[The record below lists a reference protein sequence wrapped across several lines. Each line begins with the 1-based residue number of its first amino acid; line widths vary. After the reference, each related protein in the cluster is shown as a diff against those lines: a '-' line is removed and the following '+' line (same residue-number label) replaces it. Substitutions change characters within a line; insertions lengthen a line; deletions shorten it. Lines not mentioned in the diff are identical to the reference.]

1 MTKKI
6 IVAFFVVALAVASA
20 AGSYNVTLFQ
30 PSTVAGKELK
40 AGEYKLTLENGKAI
54 LSQGKEKIEANVK
67 TETSESKFTT
77 TSVRYSTAEGKSLVK
92 EIRLGG
98 TNTRVVFDN

>member
-6 IVAFFVVALAVASA
+6 LVVFFVFALAVASA
-20 AGSYNVTLFQ
+20 AGSYNITLFQ

-40 AGEYKLTLENGKAI
+40 AGDYKLTIENGKAI
-54 LSQGKEKIEANVK
+54 LSQGKSKVEASVK
-67 TETSESKFTT
+67 TETSDTKFSS
-77 TSVRYSTAEGKSLVK
+77 TSVRYSTADGKSLVK

-98 TNTRVVFDN
+98 TTTRVVFDN

>member
-6 IVAFFVVALAVASA
+6 LVAFFVLALAVASA
-20 AGSYNVTLFQ
+20 AGSYSVTLFQ

-40 AGEYKLTLENGKAI
+40 AGEYKLTIDNGKAVI
-54 LSQGKEKIEANVK
+54 SQGKEKIEAAVK
-67 TETSESKFTT
+67 TEMSDTKFSSTSI
-77 TSVRYSTAEGKSLVK
+77 RYSTTDGKSTIK